1 MKAPLGLDLPRRLS
15 SSYCD
20 DYEGMEEESGRLLSL
35 LGENVEGSFNSS
47 PLLAQWRRVHT
58 TVQWFQCSATSIPLC
73 ALRGDRVERG
83 MSLGDAQ
90 VSSVQLRQS

>member
-1 MKAPLGLDLPRRLS
+1 MGSESPFGA
-15 SSYCD
+15 SYCD

-47 PLLAQWRRVHT
+47 PLLAQWRQVHI

-90 VSSVQLRQS
+90 VRLVQLGQS